1 VGRGVGVRGSAIK
14 HLKSDE
20 GEDILIPPFL
30 YALLFLIFKAFF
42 SSHHLFTCYNT
53 HAKGKQEIRIL
64 NVGIRR
70 RNDMIIRKA
79 FVVLMVLGLLSGCG
93 RPDNPDTHA
102 RQFMQLLKDGKHL
115 AVQEYLS
122 KDMKQM
128 ATFLGGVTD
137 ESLNPYYRTGRI
149 VDFSLTPTE
158 KTDIAVR
165 YRVVVTCTDGK
176 KYQDILD
183 LKMEDG
189 KWCVSRF

>member
-1 VGRGVGVRGSAIK
+1 M
-14 HLKSDE
+14 
-20 GEDILIPPFL
+20 
-30 YALLFLIFKAFF
+30 
-42 SSHHLFTCYNT
+42 T
-53 HAKGKQEIRIL
+53 
-64 NVGIRR
+64 IRR
-70 RNDMIIRKA
+70 T

-128 ATFLGGVTD
+128 ATLLGGVTD
-137 ESLNPYYRTGRI
+137 QSLNPYYRTGRI

-158 KTDIAVR
+158 KTDSAVR
-165 YRVVVTCTDGK
+165 YRVVVTSTDGK

-189 KWCVSRF
+189 KWRVSRF